1 MDVLNRII
9 EKIMKLEHGQE
20 YYHHYDKALPS
31 QRALAEIVNAVDPEI
46 DFIVIETING
56 YRFIRTR

>member
-1 MDVLNRII
+1 MDVLNKIL
-9 EKIMKLEHGQE
+9 EKIMTLEHGQE

-31 QRALAEIVNAVDPEI
+31 QKALAEIVNAIDVDV